1 MSSPPRAEALG
12 HELLHADAQ
21 ALLALAEQLGVEC
34 RPNLDRGELLALL
47 LQHHVDSDRRIDL
60 GGVLELLPEGFGFL
74 RFPSHDFE
82 PGAADVYVS
91 PSQVRALNLKSGH
104 RISGPIR
111 GPKGNERFFALVH
124 VDRAEDQDPERL
136 RRQVAFAARTPVLP
150 KQPLQLPDAR
160 TDWRLLMKLAPWQHG
175 QRVLVQAPAAWPRAM
190 FLARLAAGVA
200 AAQPTAQVQLCLLD
214 QAPEA
219 IAGARAAAGDAVQ
232 TIATTFDRGAERHL
246 AMVELALA
254 QACRTVETGRDV
266 VLLVDSLTAL
276 ARAAQ
281 AANSPTGR
289 WLCPGLDVQAMALP
303 KRLFAAARACAEGG
317 SLTVI
322 ATALTGSDSV
332 VDATVLGEFR
342 HRANSD
348 VVIDPAL
355 AAAGIEPA
363 FDLAA
368 LRTRPEDDARS
379 PAQRAAAEQDR
390 QRLLAIAPA
399 VRGQSE

>member
-12 HELLHADAQ
+12 HDLLHAGAGT
-21 ALLALAEQLGVEC
+21 LLALLQQLGVEC

-47 LQHHVDSDRRIDL
+47 LQHHIDSDRRVDL

-104 RISGPIR
+104 RIRGPIR

-124 VDRAEDQDPERL
+124 VDRAADQDPELL
-136 RRQVAFAARTPVLP
+136 RQQIAFAARTPVLP
-150 KQPLQLPDAR
+150 EQPLQLPDSRAE
-160 TDWRLLMKLAPWQHG
+160 WRLLTKLSPWHHG
-175 QRVLVQAPAAWPRAM
+175 QRVLVQAPAAWPRAV

-200 AAQPTAQVQLCLLD
+200 AAQPSAHVQLCLLD

-219 IAGARAAAGDAVQ
+219 IAAARAAAGCAVQ
-232 TIATTFDRGAERHL
+232 TVATTFDRAAERHL
-246 AMVELALA
+246 ALVELALA

-322 ATALTGSDSV
+322 ATALAGGDSV
-332 VDATVLGEFR
+332 VDATVLGELR

-379 PAQRAAAEQDR
+379 PAQRAAAERDR

-399 VRGQSE
+399 ARGQSV